1 LGFFF
6 QACYCLSAV
15 SVTQTN
21 LVLKRFFLLCCL
33 SPSPSLIWLVHGV
46 VRTFPLAIEHS
57 TGVIE
62 LRRPMGSLAVLCAAT
77 FVVSVMSFARA
88 RQATQPETTSG
99 GILKVYEKGRSI
111 AIQVLF

>member
-1 LGFFF
+1 MQDVGSN
-6 QACYCLSAV
+6 QVPPDVNKIREV
-15 SVTQTN
+15 SDKINTKESTFRAHKRKAKKSILAKVN
-21 LVLKRFFLLCCL
+21 RRFFLLCCL

-77 FVVSVMSFARA
+77 SLLA
-88 RQATQPETTSG
+88 
-99 GILKVYEKGRSI
+99 L
-111 AIQVLF
+111 